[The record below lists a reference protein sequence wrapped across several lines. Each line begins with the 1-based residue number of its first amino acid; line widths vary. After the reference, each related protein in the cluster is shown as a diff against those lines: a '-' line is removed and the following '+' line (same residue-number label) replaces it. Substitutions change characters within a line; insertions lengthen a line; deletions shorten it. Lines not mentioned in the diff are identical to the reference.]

1 MITLTEWM
9 INSVNETQLQKLFL
23 LLLKI
28 RKFTC
33 FFFIVV
39 LAFFGARISF
49 IRLNHSCLH
58 LSYRKRKRSLQFF
71 YTTLCFWILENSWNR
86 KRMINQL
93 LHRMVEIP
101 AFQEITTN
109 KCRVIFRNVL
119 FNYMKVMIIKFLWIF
134 YRFLI
139 PHYP

>member
-9 INSVNETQLQKLFL
+9 INSANKTQLQKLFL

-39 LAFFGARISF
+39 LTFFGARISF

-58 LSYRKRKRSLQFF
+58 LSCRKRKRSLHFLYNF
-71 YTTLCFWILENSWNR
+71 ICFWILENSWNR

-119 FNYMKVMIIKFLWIF
+119 FDYRKVMII
-134 YRFLI
+134 
-139 PHYP
+139 